1 MSVESISV
9 PQDSPEGA
17 SISSE
22 IGGQPSGP
30 RVHRLKRN
38 AIGLVGVLFL
48 SVATAAP
55 ITAMVGNV
63 PIAIGSG
70 NGAGAPA
77 GFMVATVVLGLF
89 AIGYASM
96 SKHITAT
103 GAFYGM
109 VSQGLGR
116 IPGLVAGL
124 LTTLAYI
131 VFEPALVGI
140 FGYFG
145 AQLTGTLFG
154 LHVNWIYFSIFM
166 LIANAALTYYDVSI
180 ATRVLGVFL
189 AAEILMLT
197 LMAISIVVHGGGPQG
212 WSWQSLNPLSAFK
225 SVSGKFLNPMTGKTA
240 IAAGAAG
247 IGLFFAFWSWVG
259 FESTAMYGEE
269 SKNPK
274 KIIPIAIMTSVLG
287 IGVFYILIS
296 WLAIVGTGPTNAIG
310 LAQDSNTAPWIFF
323 GPVQHDLG
331 QWAAVMFQI
340 LLMSGSFACGMAF
353 HNCAARYIYAVG
365 REGFI
370 PGLANSIGRTHAKH
384 GSPYIA
390 GFAQSIL
397 AAVIVFAFFLSGR
410 DPYASLYTLMA
421 ILGTGAI
428 LIVQAM
434 AAFSVIGYFHARK
447 QHPETAQWFK
457 TFLAP
462 LLGGIGMLYVCY
474 LLLANAAFAAGG
486 AASDPVFISIPYII
500 GAVIIAAL
508 TIAFIVRK
516 KSPRLYARMG
526 RITLEESSERDIYV
540 GAHSK
545 DVGTA
550 ETKGEYK

>member
-1 MSVESISV
+1 MSVSV
-9 PQDSPEGA
+9 KTSRNDPEGA
-17 SISSE
+17 EPAS
-22 IGGQPSGP
+22 GQH
-30 RVHRLKRN
+30 VHRLKKN

-77 GFMVATVVLGLF
+77 GYMVATIVLGLF

-96 SKHITAT
+96 AKHITAT

-109 VSQGLGR
+109 VSQGMGR

-145 AQLTGTLFG
+145 AQLMDNLFG
-154 LHVNWIYFSIFM
+154 LHVNWIFFAVFM
-166 LIANAALTYYDVSI
+166 LTANAILTYYDVSI
-180 ATRVLGVFL
+180 ATKILGVFL
-189 AAEILMLT
+189 AAEIFMLT
-197 LMAISIVVHGGGPQG
+197 LMAVSVVVHGGGPQG
-212 WSWQSLNPLSAFK
+212 WSWSSLNPLSAFQG
-225 SVSGKFLNPMTGKTA
+225 VSGKFLNPMTGKTA
-240 IAAGAAG
+240 VAAGAAG

-323 GPVQHDLG
+323 GPVQQNLG
-331 QWAAVMFQI
+331 RWAAVMFQI

-370 PGLANSIGRTHAKH
+370 PGLANSVGRTHAKH

-390 GFAQSIL
+390 GFVQSII
-397 AAVIVFAFFLSGR
+397 AALIVFAFFFTGR

-434 AAFSVIGYFHARK
+434 AAFSVIGYFHVRK
-447 QHPETAQWFK
+447 QHPETAHWFK

-462 LLGGIGMLYVCY
+462 LLGGIGMIYVCY
-474 LLLANAAFAAGG
+474 LLLNNAAFAAGG
-486 AASDPVFISIPYII
+486 AATDPVFVAIPYII
-500 GAVIIAAL
+500 GAVVVAAL
-508 TIAFIVRK
+508 AIAFIVRAR
-516 KSPRLYARMG
+516 SPQSYARMG
-526 RITLEESSERDIYV
+526 RITLEESSERVDYV
-540 GAHSK
+540 PDHHAHTSPSNGK
-545 DVGTA
+545 
-550 ETKGEYK
+550 EEGE

>member
-1 MSVESISV
+1 MSVSEKTSQIG
-9 PQDSPEGA
+9 PEGPEA
-17 SISSE
+17 GS
-22 IGGQPSGP
+22 GQH
-30 RVHRLKRN
+30 VHRLKRN

-77 GFMVATVVLGLF
+77 GYMVATIVLGLF

-96 SKHITAT
+96 AKHITAT

-116 IPGLVAGL
+116 VPGLVAGL

-131 VFEPALVGI
+131 VFEPALAGI

-145 AQLTGTLFG
+145 SQLMETQFG
-154 LHVNWIYFSIFM
+154 LHVNWIFFAVFM
-166 LIANAALTYYDVSI
+166 LVANAILTYYDVSV
-180 ATRVLGVFL
+180 ATKILGVFL
-189 AAEILMLT
+189 AAEIFMLA
-197 LMAISIVVHGGGPQG
+197 LMAVSVVVHGGGPQG
-212 WSWQSLNPLSAFK
+212 WSWESLNPLSAFK

-240 IAAGAAG
+240 MATGAAG

-269 SKNPK
+269 SRNPK

-310 LAQDSNTAPWIFF
+310 LAQDPNTAPWIFF
-323 GPVQHDLG
+323 GPVQHNLG

-370 PGLANSIGRTHAKH
+370 PGLANSIGRTHARH

-390 GFAQSIL
+390 GFVQSII
-397 AAVIVFAFFLSGR
+397 ATIIVFAFFFSGR

-434 AAFSVIGYFHARK
+434 AAFSVIGYFHARR
-447 QHPETAQWFK
+447 QHPETAHWFK

-462 LLGGIGMLYVCY
+462 LLGGLGMIYVCY
-474 LLLANAAFAAGG
+474 LLLDNAAFAAGG
-486 AASDPVFISIPYII
+486 AASDPVFVAIPYII
-500 GAVIIAAL
+500 GTVAVAAL
-508 TIAFIVRK
+508 VIALVVRVR
-516 KSPRLYARMG
+516 SPRLYARMG
-526 RITLEESSERDIYV
+526 RITLEESSERDAYV
-540 GAHSK
+540 PNHDARPGIGK
-545 DVGTA
+545 
-550 ETKGEYK
+550 EEGE

>member
-1 MSVESISV
+1 MSVESVTI
-9 PQDSPEGA
+9 PQNDSEGAEPEG
-17 SISSE
+17 
-22 IGGQPSGP
+22 GQH
-30 RVHRLKRN
+30 VHRLKKN

-77 GFMVATVVLGLF
+77 GYMVATVVLGLF

-96 SKHITAT
+96 AKHITAT

-109 VSQGLGR
+109 VSQGMGR
-116 IPGLVAGL
+116 VPSLAAGL

-145 AQLTGTLFG
+145 SQLMNNLFG
-154 LHVNWIYFSIFM
+154 LQVNWIFFAVFM
-166 LIANAALTYYDVSI
+166 LVANAVLTYYDVSI
-180 ATRVLGVFL
+180 GTKILGVFL
-189 AAEILMLT
+189 VAEIFMLT
-197 LMAISIVVHGGGPQG
+197 LMAVSVVVHGGGPQG
-212 WSWQSLNPLSAFK
+212 WSWESLNPLSAFQN
-225 SVSGKFLNPMTGKTA
+225 VSGKFLNPVTGKTA
-240 IAAGAAG
+240 LAVGAAG

-296 WLAIVGTGPTNAIG
+296 RLAIVGTGPTNAID
-310 LAQDSNTAPWIFF
+310 LAQDPNTAPWIFF
-323 GPVQHDLG
+323 GPVQHNLG

-353 HNCAARYIYAVG
+353 QSCTAHYIHAVG

-370 PGLANSIGRTHAKH
+370 PGLANSVGRTHARH
-384 GSPYIA
+384 GSPHIA
-390 GFAQSIL
+390 GFVQSII
-397 AAVIVFAFFLSGR
+397 ATIVVFAFFFSGR

-434 AAFSVIGYFHARK
+434 AAFSVIGYFHVRK
-447 QHPETAQWFK
+447 QHQETAHWFK
-457 TFLAP
+457 TFLSP
-462 LLGGIGMLYVCY
+462 LLGGIGMVYVCY
-474 LLLANAAFAAGG
+474 LLLDNAAFAASG
-486 AASDPVFISIPYII
+486 AASDPVFVAIPYII
-500 GAVIIAAL
+500 GAVTVAAL
-508 TIAFIVRK
+508 VIAFVVRV
-516 KSPRLYARMG
+516 KSPWLYAWMG
-526 RITLEESSERDIYV
+526 RITLEESSERDASV
-540 GAHSK
+540 PDSHTHPGSGK
-545 DVGTA
+545 
-550 ETKGEYK
+550 EEGE